1 MSKEY
6 VERRGDG
13 YYVAGTRV
21 SLDSVVYGFLR
32 GESAEG
38 IAAVVSG
45 VEAGREYG
53 ARAEQFLRG

>member
-1 MSKEY
+1 
-6 VERRGDG
+6 
-13 YYVAGTRV
+13 VAGTRV